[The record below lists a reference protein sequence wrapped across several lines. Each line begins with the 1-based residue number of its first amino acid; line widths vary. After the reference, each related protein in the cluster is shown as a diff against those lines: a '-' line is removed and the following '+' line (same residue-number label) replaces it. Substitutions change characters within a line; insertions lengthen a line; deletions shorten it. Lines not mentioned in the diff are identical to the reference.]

1 MHVLVPFDAQNP
13 KTRLSPI
20 LDDADRD
27 RFARLMLD
35 TVIDVLHR
43 ADCEPTVLAT
53 APIDL
58 ESPLRVDDRDL
69 SVAVNAAVEDTGLP
83 VGIVMADLP
92 LLTVGTVER
101 LLRADGDVVIAP
113 GLGGGTN
120 ALVIRDTAFS
130 VDYHGASF
138 RDHYGH
144 AREHD
149 LDVTVLDSFRL
160 AVDVDEES
168 ELIEVLLHGDDTV
181 REWLLARD
189 ITIDVDGEQPTL
201 SLPGENR

>member
-138 RDHYGH
+138 RDHYRH

-189 ITIDVDGEQPTL
+189 ITLDVDGEQPTL